1 MKIDQIDFSSL
12 SYQILQ
18 LAHSGI
24 TRTYFLRKISNIL
37 LNCFKCTEVIL
48 LLKVPNDQTRFE
60 LIQHTKKTFNYY
72 ILSSLQFEKNSCT
85 HDFVENNGTY
95 GIWKD
100 ILQGNFDSSS
110 PFFTAKGSF
119 RTNSSNNTSLLNK
132 EISVQESTSNTIIR
146 KKYKSLVM
154 IPFLFSDERIGLMQ
168 LKNIKQDLFL
178 KYKIEL
184 VEDFAQTL
192 GVIMLNQYTQ
202 AALQERVKE
211 LTCLYGMSQISE
223 QIDISLED
231 LLYRI
236 MELIPPAWQYPE
248 FTRTRIIL
256 DGIDYSNPDS
266 GDGRHKLVADIDV
279 NGEKRGVI
287 EVIYIE
293 KCPELDEG
301 AFLKEERKLIDTI
314 ANELAIII
322 KRRYAE
328 EEKINL
334 KNKLHHADR
343 LATVGELA
351 AGVAHELN
359 EPLGSIMGFAQLAG
373 KCPDLPKQAEM
384 DLEKIVKSSLHAREI
399 IKKLMSFARK
409 TQPEKKKIDINLLV
423 EEGMYFFKSRC
434 SKEGIILSVS
444 LEPNLPY
451 ITADPVQ
458 INQIMVNIIV
468 NAMQAMPKGGKL
480 DIETHSTDGD
490 ICLLIKDTGHGM
502 SEDVKERIFDPFFTT
517 KGAGKGIGLGLS
529 VVQGIVN
536 SHKGKIIVESEA
548 GKGTQFEIKLPIAIS
563 HNKGTSD

>member
-1 MKIDQIDFSSL
+1 METDFSSL
-12 SYQILQ
+12 SYKILQ
-18 LAHSGI
+18 LAYSGI
-24 TRTYFLRKISNIL
+24 TRTFFLRKISNIL
-37 LNCFKCTEVIL
+37 LNYFKCTEVIL
-48 LLKVPNDQTRFE
+48 LLKVTNDQTRFE

-72 ILSSLQFEKNSCT
+72 ILSNLQFEKNSYP
-85 HDFVENNGTY
+85 HEFIEKNGTDS
-95 GIWKD
+95 IWKD
-100 ILQGNFDSSS
+100 ILQANFDSSS
-110 PFFTAKGSF
+110 PFFTAHGSF
-119 RTNSSNNTSLLNK
+119 WINSSNYTSLLNK
-132 EISVQESTSNTIIR
+132 EISIHESLYNTII
-146 KKYKSLVM
+146 KNKYKSLVM
-154 IPFLFSDERIGLMQ
+154 IPFIFSDERIGLMQ
-168 LKNIKQDLFL
+168 LKSIKQDLFSRDE
-178 KYKIEL
+178 IEL
-184 VEDFAQTL
+184 DEDFAQTL

-211 LTCLYGMSQISE
+211 LTCLFGMSQISE
-223 QIDISLED
+223 QIDISLEN

-248 FTRTRIIL
+248 ITRTRIIL
-256 DGIDYSNPDS
+256 DGIGYSNHDLD
-266 GDGRHKLVADIDV
+266 DGRHKLAANIDV

-287 EVIYIE
+287 EVIYME

-322 KRRYAE
+322 KRRDAE

-373 KCPDLPKQAEM
+373 KCPGLPNQAEM

-409 TQPEKKKIDINLLV
+409 ADPEKKKIDINILI
-423 EEGMYFFKSRC
+423 EESMYFFKSRC
-434 SKEGIILSVS
+434 YKEGIILSVS

-451 ITADPVQ
+451 IIADPVQ
-458 INQIMVNIIV
+458 INQIMINIIV
-468 NAMQAMPKGGKL
+468 NAMQAMPKGGRL
-480 DIETHSTDGD
+480 DIKTHSTDGD
-490 ICLLIKDTGHGM
+490 LCILIKDTGHGM
-502 SEDVKERIFDPFFTT
+502 REDVKERIFDPFFTT
-517 KGAGKGIGLGLS
+517 KGVGKGIGLGLS

-536 SHKGKIIVESEA
+536 SHKGKIKVESEP

-563 HNKGTSD
+563 QNTKTSD